1 MAQATIKDY
10 FPSKKIQEK
19 RKNVNTKRSLE
30 SLNAPQ
36 SKRRRVTKVLTNQR
50 EDKRESSRDIRPILS
65 SSTSINSY
73 GAHDGPVNEA
83 APASV
88 KSSATNLHCF
98 ETLPTTSS
106 PLRRGAECVRLALEK
121 KTASPVSLGRNGKEK
136 APMLSET
143 RRKLF
148 CSEVTTDHVTT
159 VKHTTDDNV
168 PVVKKTDNESDNSS
182 TDLPVNQTINGITP
196 LKNKTTRSTK
206 QTPKLKPFASLV
218 YDSPTKSDK

>member
-50 EDKRESSRDIRPILS
+50 EDKRESLCDIRTSLS

-73 GAHDGPVNEA
+73 GAHDAVSEA

-106 PLRRGAECVRLALEK
+106 PLRRGAECIRLALEK

-148 CSEVTTDHVTT
+148 CSEVTTDHATT
-159 VKHTTDDNV
+159 VKHITDDNV
-168 PVVKKTDNESDNSS
+168 PVVKKAENESNNSS
-182 TDLPVNQTINGITP
+182 TYLPVNQRINGITP
-196 LKNKTTRSTK
+196 LKNKTTRGSK